1 MFFYLPVNEYGDDL
15 SIHLLCSP
23 LSLSHTAPP
32 LLWGINQLSDTCTEA
47 DREADRGREMGGGGG
62 GDDGGG
68 EEAARDK
75 GGTSQIGNISF
86 QHVLSEHFIC
96 EKRRKGDD
104 PHGSKA

>member
-1 MFFYLPVNEYGDDL
+1 MFPT
-15 SIHLLCSP
+15 
-23 LSLSHTAPP
+23 LSHTTPS

-47 DREADRGREMGGGGG
+47 DREADRGREIGEK
-62 GDDGGG
+62 DDGVG

-86 QHVLSEHFIC
+86 QHVLSEHCIC